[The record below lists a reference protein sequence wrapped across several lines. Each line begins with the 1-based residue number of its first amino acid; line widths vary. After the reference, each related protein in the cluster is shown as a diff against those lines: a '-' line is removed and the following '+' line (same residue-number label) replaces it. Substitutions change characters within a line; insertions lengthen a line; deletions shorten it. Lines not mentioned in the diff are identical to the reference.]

1 MSASLL
7 IMLGVPP
14 ASLSAQDAGL
24 APTLPPTAQA
34 VRVNVRPNLDG
45 NVLEDPAW
53 SQVPVIAGFWQT
65 TPSEGAP
72 ASEKTEV
79 RVSYTADTLYVG
91 LVAYDRTPEEIIVSD
106 SRRDAALNDTD
117 SFLLILDT
125 YRDRQNGFVF
135 GTNPVGLQYD
145 GQVSNEGQGTGGNA
159 GTPGGQIS
167 GSGGG
172 FNLNWDAD
180 WHVRTRITEIGWSA
194 EFAIPFRTLRYPQ
207 TDAQTWGVNF
217 QRNIRRRNETAY
229 WAPITRQYTL
239 YRLSLAGQLSG
250 LKIPAQRNLQVTP
263 YALGERRQSGSSN
276 ASATNHDN
284 YGVDVKYGITPS
296 LTLDGTVNTDFA
308 QVEVDDQQVN
318 LDRFTLFFPEKRPFF
333 LENAGLF
340 AVGTSR
346 EAEVFF
352 SRRIGIGAN
361 GEAIPIR
368 AGGRLS
374 GNVHGTNIGLLNIQ
388 TDDVGAT
395 ADNDFTETPAN
406 NYSVVRVNR
415 ELRNRSAIGAIFVN
429 RQATTGENSGDDY
442 NRSYAIDGRW
452 GIGRNGLINGF
463 LAKTST
469 PDMKGREHAFRLTSS
484 YNSQAW
490 TLNLTYGEVGESFNP
505 EVGFVSRD
513 AYRKVEASV
522 FHRYRPKKFWSMHE
536 LRPHTFV
543 RSFWDFQ
550 GFHET
555 VYWHIDNHWEMK
567 QGHEF
572 HTGVNVTREGLRAP
586 FEIYPG
592 VIVPPGTYDHAE
604 AQLVFFTNPGAPLS
618 INTTVTAGGFFGGRR
633 LALLPTVRLR
643 LGDALNTE
651 LRISRNDISLPG
663 GDFVTNLIG
672 TRVSYSF
679 NPSVFVQALL
689 QYNDR
694 AELWSTNL
702 RFGWFL
708 KGSSGLFLVY
718 NDTQGL
724 SGSTLLRPDR
734 SFTVKIS
741 RMFDLL
747 D

>member
-1 MSASLL
+1 
-7 IMLGVPP
+7 
-14 ASLSAQDAGL
+14 
-24 APTLPPTAQA
+24 
-34 VRVNVRPNLDG
+34 
-45 NVLEDPAW
+45 
-53 SQVPVIAGFWQT
+53 
-65 TPSEGAP
+65 
-72 ASEKTEV
+72 
-79 RVSYTADTLYVG
+79 
-91 LVAYDRTPEEIIVSD
+91 
-106 SRRDAALNDTD
+106 
-117 SFLLILDT
+117 
-125 YRDRQNGFVF
+125 
-135 GTNPVGLQYD
+135 
-145 GQVSNEGQGTGGNA
+145 
-159 GTPGGQIS
+159 
-167 GSGGG
+167 
-172 FNLNWDAD
+172 
-180 WHVRTRITEIGWSA
+180 
-194 EFAIPFRTLRYPQ
+194 
-207 TDAQTWGVNF
+207 
-217 QRNIRRRNETAY
+217 
-229 WAPITRQYTL
+229 
-239 YRLSLAGQLSG
+239 
-250 LKIPAQRNLQVTP
+250 
-263 YALGERRQSGSSN
+263 
-276 ASATNHDN
+276 
-284 YGVDVKYGITPS
+284 VDVKYGITPS

-388 TDDVGAT
+388 TDDVGAD
-395 ADNDFTETPAN
+395 ADHDFTETPAN

-429 RQATTGENSGDDY
+429 RQATTGENSSDDY

-469 PDMKGREHAFRLTSS
+469 PGMEGRDHAFRLTSG

-490 TLNLTYGEVGESFNP
+490 TLNLTYAETGESFNP
-505 EVGFVSRD
+505 EVGFVARD
-513 AYRKVEASV
+513 GYRKVEASV
-522 FHRYRPKKFWSMHE
+522 FHRYRPKNFWSMHE
-536 LRPHTFV
+536 IRPHTFV

-592 VIVPPGTYDHAE
+592 VIVPPGTFDHAE
-604 AQLVFFTNPGAPLS
+604 AQMVFFTNPGAPLS

-633 LALLPTVRLR
+633 LALLPTVRWR
-643 LGDALNTE
+643 LGDAFNTE

-663 GDFVTNLIG
+663 GNFVTNLIG